1 MFRSLEEL
9 STEREE
15 RWDRKKA
22 EEERWRER
30 EVVRQE
36 KWVKRAR
43 RDRSVQIIVYIS
55 EWSQCVLK
63 SVNTFPNALL
73 VKIEKLL

>member
-1 MFRSLEEL
+1 M

-15 RWDRKKA
+15 RQDRKKA
-22 EEERWRER
+22 E

-73 VKIEKLL
+73 VSN